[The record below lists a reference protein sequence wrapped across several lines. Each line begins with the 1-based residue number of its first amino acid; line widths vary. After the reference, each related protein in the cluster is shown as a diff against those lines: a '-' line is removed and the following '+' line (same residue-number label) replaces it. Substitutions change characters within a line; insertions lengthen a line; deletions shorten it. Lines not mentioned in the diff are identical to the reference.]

1 MNRIL
6 RATTAP
12 PGLQPAAGL
21 AAGDDDRAL
30 EARFAVLVRGVVL
43 LRRRH
48 LDERGAARVLHEQDR
63 VPVLRGVA
71 DQHLLGPP
79 RPQPLAAA
87 LFDHLRR
94 RVAVLAVGLP
104 AAAGAVARG
113 RLE

>member
-30 EARFAVLVRGVVL
+30 ETGLAVLVRGVVL

-48 LDERGAARVLHEQDR
+48 LDERGAARVLQEQHR
-63 VPVLRGVA
+63 VPVLRRVA
-71 DQHLLGPP
+71 DEDLLGLA
-79 RPQPLAAA
+79 RPQHLAAA

-94 RVAVLAVGLP
+94 GIAVLAVGLSP
-104 AAAGAVARG
+104 AGGALVG
-113 RLE
+113 